1 MENTNGPAQEEKI
14 NNVPTKSIE
23 KVEKQDETRQISR
36 FRIALPQ
43 ILASTAKNMILL
55 DLGMTIAFPTIV
67 IPALL
72 NNHSDHG
79 MKFTVTEASW
89 FGSIAFICQ
98 PLGSIAS
105 GIVLEPLGRKYSLM
119 VVNIPHFVGWLMY
132 YFAQSTRTIFI
143 ASVIMGLGVGFMEA
157 PIITYVGEICEPRLR
172 GVLISYSNL
181 FFSFGLVFIYAL
193 GNITDWQTTAA
204 ISAAIPFITFLA
216 ITQVPETPYWLLSHG
231 RLADAEKSLCWLRG
245 WVKPDAVQKEFQ
257 EMVKYSKDSKY
268 SRPKAIDENAYNN
281 EVNLDDEK
289 PSSDTKKQ
297 SEQKD
302 THEVVEKQANG
313 ECKESVKVEMKSS
326 EKCKNEKSAEH
337 CEGDKATFQEYV
349 KDMMRPEMIRPL
361 ALVVGFFFFSNFAG
375 VSAMRPYQIKVF
387 TDLGFPLDPY
397 RATVIM
403 SVNTFTATVLCM
415 VAVKW
420 LGKRRLALLSL
431 ASCAFMMYCVS
442 LFAKLNESGIEG
454 NLPEISWFPFAIY
467 FILQFFFSFGVST
480 VPWMLVSEIFPYRG
494 RSLMSGLAA
503 ALSYVLSFAA
513 TKTFLGLEELL
524 TLSGVTCLYA
534 TSSLIGFCIMY
545 RYLPETEG
553 KSLEEIEKT
562 FSKKSKQGK

>member
-1 MENTNGPAQEEKI
+1 MENTNGPTQEEKS

-23 KVEKQDETRQISR
+23 KVEKQEQTKQISR
-36 FRIALPQ
+36 FRVALPQ

-79 MKFTVTEASW
+79 MKFSVTEASW

-132 YFAQSTRTIFI
+132 YFAQTTRTIFI
-143 ASVIMGLGVGFMEA
+143 ASIIMGLGVGFMEA

-204 ISAAIPFITFLA
+204 ISAAIPFVTFLA

-231 RLADAEKSLCWLRG
+231 RLAEAEKSLCWLRG
-245 WVKPDAVQKEFQ
+245 WVKPDAVQSEFQ

-268 SRPKAIDENAYNN
+268 SRPKSESAYNN

-289 PSSDTKKQ
+289 PSSETNKP
-297 SEQKD
+297 SEQKE
-302 THEVVEKQANG
+302 TNETQEKKANG
-313 ECKESVKVEMKSS
+313 ECKENVKVEIKSN
-326 EKCKNEKSAEH
+326 EKCQNEKTEVH
-337 CEGDKATFQEYV
+337 VGDKATFEEFV

-361 ALVVGFFFFSNFAG
+361 ALVVGFFFFTNFAG
-375 VSAMRPYQIKVF
+375 VAAMRPYQIKVF

-415 VAVKW
+415 VFVKW

-431 ASCAFMMYCVS
+431 ASCSIMMFGVS
-442 LFAKLNESGIEG
+442 LFAKLHDSGKDG
-454 NLPEISWFPFAIY
+454 HLPDISWFPFVIY

-494 RSLMSGLAA
+494 RSLMTGLAA
-503 ALSYVLSFAA
+503 ALSYVLSFLA

-524 TLSGVTCLYA
+524 SLSGVTCLYA
-534 TSSLIGFCIMY
+534 TSSLVGFCIMY

-553 KSLEEIEKT
+553 RTLEEIEKT
-562 FSKKSKQGK
+562 FSKKSKQTN